1 MFLASPPRRVTSR
14 VILAIS
20 VSIVALGLGGSWA
33 APAGAQAQEVP
44 ASVTLVHGVR
54 GLVADVYVDGQLALP
69 AFQPLRSTDPI
80 ALAPGPHVVDV
91 RTSGAAAT
99 STPLLHTTITLTSG
113 ARQSAVVH
121 LDAAG
126 NPTAS
131 LYTDDISA
139 VPAGS
144 SRIVVR
150 HAAAVGPIDVLV
162 DTQTVASGLGN
173 GTEAKQ
179 AIAAGS
185 HQVSVVDPSTKA
197 ALAPPDA
204 LDFAEG
210 SANFMYLIGAQ
221 ADNTLGWAVVNV
233 PGLQTAPTRVQTG
246 DGSLGLDSSTGW
258 RPIAVLAVLLCVVAL
273 ALTGAWAALR
283 PRTRRRAT

>member
-1 MFLASPPRRVTSR
+1 MRVESLRLEWIEALIDGDAAFTERFGIAVIEGWAGYPRLSHTPSTPPAATTPTRGDPTS
-14 VILAIS
+14 S
-20 VSIVALGLGGSWA
+20 
-33 APAGAQAQEVP
+33 
-44 ASVTLVHGVR
+44 
-54 GLVADVYVDGQLALP
+54 
-69 AFQPLRSTDPI
+69 STTT
-80 ALAPGPHVVDV
+80 A
-91 RTSGAAAT
+91 TSGAQ
-99 STPLLHTTITLTSG
+99 
-113 ARQSAVVH
+113 QSAVVH

-131 LYTDDISA
+131 LYTDDVSA

-162 DTQTVASGLGN
+162 DTQTVASGLENGN
-173 GTEAKQ
+173 EAKQ
-179 AIAAGS
+179 AIAAAS

-233 PGLQTAPTRVQTG
+233 PGLQTSPTRVQTG
-246 DGSLGLDSSTGW
+246 DGSVALGSQTGW
-258 RPIAVLAVLLCVVAL
+258 RPISVLALVLCIVAL
-273 ALTGAWAALR
+273 ALTGVWAALR
-283 PRTRRRAT
+283 LRSRPRAT